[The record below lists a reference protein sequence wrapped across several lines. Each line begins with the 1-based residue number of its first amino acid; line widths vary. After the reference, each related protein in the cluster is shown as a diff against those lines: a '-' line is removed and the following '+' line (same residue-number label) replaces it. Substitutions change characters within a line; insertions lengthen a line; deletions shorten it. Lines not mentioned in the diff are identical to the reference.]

1 MTRSKSLCSGGAS
14 HAFLRNG
21 ILVVIA
27 CDVAFDNLLLVVAPE
42 QTVRAY
48 AVLVLIAMLVAAW
61 ILLRRGK
68 SKAAVTTVVV
78 VGWCYITIVSFFF
91 GGVSSTPIIMYPV
104 AILLT
109 GWLISTRAAT
119 VVAILS
125 VVATF
130 GLMLGEVWNVLLATF
145 APHPLMR

>member
-1 MTRSKSLCSGGAS
+1 MESADKQMRLDDALEEPLQWGGAS

-27 CDVAFDNLLLVVAPE
+27 CDVAFNNLLLVVAPE

-78 VGWCYITIVSFFF
+78 VG
-91 GGVSSTPIIMYPV
+91 
-104 AILLT
+104 
-109 GWLISTRAAT
+109 
-119 VVAILS
+119 
-125 VVATF
+125 
-130 GLMLGEVWNVLLATF
+130 
-145 APHPLMR
+145 